1 MRHTISV
8 LVENKFGVLTRIA
21 GLFSGRGFNIDT
33 LNVAPTQEDN
43 ASRMTIVTQGDDATL
58 VQVVRQ
64 LNKLPEVLEVQDF
77 REHLY
82 VDREL
87 VMIRV
92 KTDSNTRSEVMQITD
107 IFRAKIID
115 VHPESVTIEIT
126 GSEGKISKFID
137 LMQHFGIETLT
148 RTGTVALPRA

>member
-1 MRHTISV
+1 
-8 LVENKFGVLTRIA
+8 
-21 GLFSGRGFNIDT
+21 
-33 LNVAPTQEDN
+33 
-43 ASRMTIVTQGDDATL
+43 VTQGDDATL
-58 VQVVRQ
+58 IQIVRQ

-92 KTDSNTRSEVMQITD
+92 KTDSKSRSEIMQITD

-126 GSEGKISKFID
+126 GAEGKIAKFID
-137 LMQHFGIETLT
+137 LMETFGIETLT